1 MKDDGA
7 STEVMAIE
15 LVKRWSDGA
24 GGELANETC
33 LCEGLREIKKLRMT
47 SLLSLSLSLR
57 LFCLSFW
64 VGCANITET
73 ESSGRQI

>member
-7 STEVMAIE
+7 STEVMAVE
-15 LVKRWSDGA
+15 MVKRWSDGA

-47 SLLSLSLSLR
+47 S
-57 LFCLSFW
+57 
-64 VGCANITET
+64 GCFA
-73 ESSGRQI
+73 

>member
-7 STEVMAIE
+7 STEVMAVE

-24 GGELANETC
+24 GGELANKTC

-47 SLLSLSLSLR
+47 S
-57 LFCLSFW
+57 
-64 VGCANITET
+64 GCFA
-73 ESSGRQI
+73 